1 MSSLMFGPQCFIL
14 AVTELYVQAQFAMY
28 VFPGET
34 LRTEMWQQGPH
45 KVIFQTRVLERDVLA
60 ITKAAIELKSKNTAR
75 L

>member
-1 MSSLMFGPQCFIL
+1 M
-14 AVTELYVQAQFAMY
+14 TELYVQAQFAMY

-45 KVIFQTRVLERDVLA
+45 KVIFQTTVLERNVLA
-60 ITKAAIELKSKNTAR
+60 ITKAAIEIRSEHAAR